1 MNVFEAGERIV
12 DELGGP
18 IMFILECGNRNNITV
33 PKQRQASNDGRQYP
47 RND

>member
-18 IMFILECGNRNNITV
+18 IMFILECGKRKILLCPTET
-33 PKQRQASNDGRQYP
+33 GFY
-47 RND
+47 